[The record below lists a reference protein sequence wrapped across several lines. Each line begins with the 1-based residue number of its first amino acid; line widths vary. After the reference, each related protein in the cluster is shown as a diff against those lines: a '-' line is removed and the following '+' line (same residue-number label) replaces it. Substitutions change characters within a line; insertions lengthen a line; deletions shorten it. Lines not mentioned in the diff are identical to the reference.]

1 MGEAEAQEGARLAN
15 GGGHGRYAVSG
26 RCQELGVVLVDE
38 ARGGQVGSDRVG
50 GGDRFQA
57 SDVAALAG
65 SPARRVDGNVRD
77 IPGQASLADE
87 GDAVDEVGTSDRGA
101 GLDVDEGVDGSNPN
115 KSAPV
120 DGLADGS
127 GPGVVVDDGGQAA
140 VAGHLLGDIDAIP
153 SGHAGRANDAR
164 ALGID
169 GAGDCQGEAPTRT
182 PAAFSWRET
191 SSMTAVRTASGPL
204 AMSTRKLVACVT
216 PWVGSV
222 RATRPWWAPSSTRA
236 RAPTPSEVTRR
247 RALRPPVDT
256 DSSVSD
262 MTPASTRRETAAETV
277 EAASPVCLTIAGLVS
292 AWPEPIS
299 VNTVSSTS

>member
-77 IPGQASLADE
+77 VPGQASLADE

-101 GLDVDEGVDGSNPN
+101 GLDVDEGVDGSDPN

-120 DGLADGS
+120 DGLADSS

-140 VAGHLLGDIDAIP
+140 VAGHFLGDVDAVP

-164 ALGID
+164 ALGVD
-169 GAGDCQGEAPTRT
+169 GAGDCQGEATHAHAGRLLL
-182 PAAFSWRET
+182 ARDFLHDGGKDRFGSARDVDKEAGGARHALGRVGEGDE
-191 SSMTAVRTASGPL
+191 AV
-204 AMSTRKLVACVT
+204 
-216 PWVGSV
+216 VGSELDEGEG
-222 RATRPWWAPSSTRA
+222 TD
-236 RAPTPSEVTRR
+236 
-247 RALRPPVDT
+247 PVGGD
-256 DSSVSD
+256 
-262 MTPASTRRETAAETV
+262 
-277 EAASPVCLTIAGLVS
+277 EAAGPAPARGHRFVRL
-292 AWPEPIS
+292 
-299 VNTVSSTS
+299 